1 MSNKTTTT
9 GGIGVLGALQIV
21 LIVLKAFGL
30 IDWPWLL
37 VLFPLWI
44 ELSLVVLILIFALII
59 CIITAVIS
67 EFNE

>member
-1 MSNKTTTT
+1 MSKKTTT
-9 GGIGVLGALQIV
+9 GGVGFLGVLQIV

-44 ELSLVVLILIFALII
+44 ELAFVAVVLVFYLII
-59 CIITAVIS
+59 CIIVAVIS
-67 EFNE
+67 EFL

>member
-1 MSNKTTTT
+1 MSKKTTT
-9 GGIGVLGALQIV
+9 GGVGFLGVLQIV

-44 ELSLVVLILIFALII
+44 EFAFAALLLVFYLII
-59 CIITAVIS
+59 CIIVAIVS
-67 EFNE
+67 EFRE

>member
-1 MSNKTTTT
+1 MSKKTTTS
-9 GGIGVLGALQIV
+9 GIGLLGVLQIV

-44 ELSLVVLILIFALII
+44 ELAFVAVVLVFYLII
-59 CIITAVIS
+59 CIIVAIVS
-67 EFNE
+67 EFRE

>member
-1 MSNKTTTT
+1 MSKETTTS
-9 GGIGVLGALQIV
+9 GIGLLGVLQIV

-44 ELSLVVLILIFALII
+44 ELAFVAVFLVFCLIV
-59 CIITAVIS
+59 CIIVAVIS

>member
-44 ELSLVVLILIFALII
+44 EISLIVLFLIFALII

-67 EFNE
+67 ESNE

>member
-1 MSNKTTTT
+1 MSKKTTT
-9 GGIGVLGALQIV
+9 GGVGFLGVLQIV

-44 ELSLVVLILIFALII
+44 DIALVALLLVFCFII
-59 CIITAVIS
+59 CIIMTVVS
-67 EFNE
+67 EFCE

>member
-1 MSNKTTTT
+1 MSKKTTT
-9 GGIGVLGALQIV
+9 GGVGFLGVLQIV

-44 ELSLVVLILIFALII
+44 EFAFAALLFVFYLII
-59 CIITAVIS
+59 CIIVAVIS
-67 EFNE
+67 EFL